1 MTNIRKFR
9 ENANLTIDQL
19 AQFLRISPEEAG
31 LLENGQKP
39 ITTVQLDRLCDLFI
53 CSENELLGLSEG
65 RMQETDFG
73 HLSDE
78 GLDAVACIGRICR
91 NIQLLDRLLS
101 ESEKA
106 ETY

>member
-1 MTNIRKFR
+1 MTNIKEFR
-9 ENANLTIDQL
+9 ENANLTIDQI
-19 AQFLRISPEEAG
+19 AQFLRISPEETK

-53 CSENELLGLSEG
+53 CSEDELLGLSEG
-65 RMQETDFG
+65 RMRKTDFG

-78 GLDAVACIGRICR
+78 DLDAVARIGRICR
-91 NIQLLDRLLS
+91 NIQLLDRLLP